1 MNLRPAPTRPTAAAV
16 ALAALTASLTWPAP
30 AAAQPSAQVVTQAL
44 ELATGAAAALAPPDA
59 RVQALAGTLDPR
71 LKLAPC
77 TQVQPYLPAGSPA
90 WGRTRIGL
98 RCTQGATA
106 WNVYL
111 PVTVQVLAPAVV
123 ATAALPAGARLAPVQ
138 LGTAEIDWAAAPAPP
153 FTDTQAL
160 AGRELARPVAAGQAL
175 RPSDLQPRLWFELG
189 DTVRISARGA
199 GFAITSEGRAL
210 TPGREGTPARV
221 RTDSGRIVVGRPV
234 GERHVELRL

>member
-1 MNLRPAPTRPTAAAV
+1 V
-16 ALAALTASLTWPAP
+16 ALVASTAFLAWPAP

-44 ELATGAAAALAPPDA
+44 DLAAGAAAALAPRDA

-77 TQVQPYLPAGSPA
+77 AHVQPYLPAGSPA

-98 RCTQGATA
+98 RCTQGTTA

-111 PVTVQVLAPAVV
+111 PVSVQVLAPAVV
-123 ATAALPAGARLAPVQ
+123 SSVALPAGSRLDPVQ

-153 FTDTQAL
+153 FTDAQAL
-160 AGRELARPVAAGQAL
+160 AGRVLARPVAAGQAL
-175 RPSDLQPRLWFELG
+175 RPTDLQPRQWFELG
-189 DTVRISARGA
+189 DTVRISARGD

-210 TPGREGTPARV
+210 TPGREGTSARV
-221 RTDSGRIVVGRPV
+221 RTDNGRIVVGRPV
-234 GERHVELRL
+234 GERHVELQL